1 MKENNYM
8 RILSETAF
16 CFVDKMLITIFAS
29 TILSLLYCCPL
40 TASQEKYT
48 VKQDGTGDFA
58 SISEAVAAVPSEST
72 LVIYEGIYNEQVNIV
87 DKTVHLEGINRE
99 NCIIQYNGDNYFE
112 SPLSVAAGKINN
124 LTITTLINQPLNI
137 C

>member
-58 SISEAVAAVPSEST
+58 SISEST